1 MANLISLLLF
11 IIRLPYVM
19 AKVVY
24 TSGAFVLLTLP
35 NRGVKYV
42 YNSVGRSK
50 KSLSKWYFGEKINED
65 EQVLVPA
72 PKLIV
77 WRLISYLAPNF
88 KKWRSFSIWRP
99 LEKNR
104 FPFIIR
110 FWRPFN
116 PICCLDNNNNKV
128 VRNPIPSQLSQA
140 PPPAIQ

>member
-42 YNSVGRSK
+42 YNGVGRSK

-72 PKLIV
+72 TKLIV
-77 WRLISYLAPNF
+77 WWLIFYLAPDF
-88 KKWRSFSIWRP
+88 KNYAHFR
-99 LEKNR
+99 KNR

-128 VRNPIPSQLSQA
+128 IRNPIPSQLSQA